1 MAMKVLHKEGLEFS
15 SSDSTTSK
23 GCDYRSWIKTEDN
36 VNWRIKIETAFLCVM
51 IILASLPV
59 IFTSNQNIPPQVL
72 RYVDVNTETVKEI
85 MRIGDPNSPQL
96 IIYEVYP
103 SGDTLIYDVV
113 QQDILGG
120 IYWRADCWESIS
132 DKGLCYQ
139 LYLRDRF
146 SQYLYEKNN
155 WYQNYVKPIITRH
168 ESSVSIISELRN
180 IGDELAKGYA
190 SRRLAAWGAGTITAL
205 VVVTLVTGGVGG
217 SVIIVI
223 NIISYALSIIST
235 TVDILNEHKFAY
247 ANYPA
252 ATFSMAFIVGTQTH
266 SKEEIDKI
274 KNKLFEHDKEAGE
287 ILNDILNNEISNLM
301 KSAPSLFVE
310 TIASYI
316 STLKYARTINPD
328 LVDNILASRGLDWTA
343 VKDFATKD
351 FYKIL
356 KGLSGEKTADDFK
369 DIIVRFDKPKDFEK
383 YYRLKDAPIRGFI
396 GAILAAVAGW
406 AAEKFVEWWLHV
418 EDEKHSM
425 LNVVGHADPLISI
438 NQYVLSGANNWHKG
452 RFCSSEISSDTI
464 QCTPPSISSVSSL
477 MLYDQLYENNWVE
490 FWNITYTNNKIAD
503 TLSKKQSFKEWI
515 KNNFNKEV
523 RDKESLKTFAK
534 ERVESH
540 MEKLI
545 SLMANLTRIS
555 MELEDELKNYV
566 KVLEKRISLA
576 IRREQ
581 KGSNMV
587 LVLDRSGSMNQ
598 ILVKD
603 VSKIDLAKD
612 ASSKFVN
619 MLSENDRIALVT
631 FSDNAELKVELTNDR
646 VKFINIINS
655 LTAEGRTA
663 MGDAMRLALNVL
675 KNFASERKVI
685 ILLTDG
691 CHNTGRETP
700 EAVLRDAKEM
710 KIPIFTIGIG
720 TGEIKDPLS
729 NECFNEDILRKISD
743 ETGATFYWINPNIGV
758 DELELWRIYG
768 RIAVGIADV
777 KPVNIFSDTIMPN
790 DIKSHVFEV
799 TDDVER
805 LNVMLS
811 YRGSRL
817 NLELISP
824 DGDII
829 NSSGPNVIF
838 LGSVGRVL
846 AIVSSPRPGRWEA
859 RVVGVDVPQNGEP
872 YILSFGLNALSISP
886 RELLITAPQLGKEIE
901 LVVRND
907 GEIVASNVSVYVDGP
922 LRSYIHV
929 SPTRFTVGKGESI
942 TLIIKVDKP
951 DDYAKRSGRIVLDN
965 NGWRYVIPV
974 NVILNGLIINAW
986 TDGEVYAG
994 EKIALNAAVFD
1005 NSYLPVTMADVTL
1018 TVNGESIALQDDG
1031 LPPDITAND
1040 GIYTGY
1046 FTSLHAL
1053 TTLNIHAEKDAYIP
1067 AFISLSYRVKLRGDI
1082 NEDDIVDY
1090 RDLAIL
1096 AAVYGKSK
1104 GDLGFDIKAD
1114 LNNDDTI
1121 DYIDLA
1127 ILAANYGGALS

>member
-1 MAMKVLHKEGLEFS
+1 
-15 SSDSTTSK
+15 
-23 GCDYRSWIKTEDN
+23 
-36 VNWRIKIETAFLCVM
+36 
-51 IILASLPV
+51 
-59 IFTSNQNIPPQVL
+59 
-72 RYVDVNTETVKEI
+72 
-85 MRIGDPNSPQL
+85 
-96 IIYEVYP
+96 
-103 SGDTLIYDVV
+103 
-113 QQDILGG
+113 
-120 IYWRADCWESIS
+120 
-132 DKGLCYQ
+132 
-139 LYLRDRF
+139 
-146 SQYLYEKNN
+146 
-155 WYQNYVKPIITRH
+155 
-168 ESSVSIISELRN
+168 
-180 IGDELAKGYA
+180 
-190 SRRLAAWGAGTITAL
+190 
-205 VVVTLVTGGVGG
+205 
-217 SVIIVI
+217 
-223 NIISYALSIIST
+223 
-235 TVDILNEHKFAY
+235 
-247 ANYPA
+247 
-252 ATFSMAFIVGTQTH
+252 
-266 SKEEIDKI
+266 
-274 KNKLFEHDKEAGE
+274 
-287 ILNDILNNEISNLM
+287 
-301 KSAPSLFVE
+301 
-310 TIASYI
+310 
-316 STLKYARTINPD
+316 
-328 LVDNILASRGLDWTA
+328 
-343 VKDFATKD
+343 
-351 FYKIL
+351 
-356 KGLSGEKTADDFK
+356 
-369 DIIVRFDKPKDFEK
+369 
-383 YYRLKDAPIRGFI
+383 
-396 GAILAAVAGW
+396 
-406 AAEKFVEWWLHV
+406 
-418 EDEKHSM
+418 
-425 LNVVGHADPLISI
+425 
-438 NQYVLSGANNWHKG
+438 
-452 RFCSSEISSDTI
+452 
-464 QCTPPSISSVSSL
+464 
-477 MLYDQLYENNWVE
+477 
-490 FWNITYTNNKIAD
+490 
-503 TLSKKQSFKEWI
+503 
-515 KNNFNKEV
+515 
-523 RDKESLKTFAK
+523 
-534 ERVESH
+534 
-540 MEKLI
+540 
-545 SLMANLTRIS
+545 
-555 MELEDELKNYV
+555 
-566 KVLEKRISLA
+566 
-576 IRREQ
+576 
-581 KGSNMV
+581 MV

-829 NSSGPNVIF
+829 NNSGPNVIF
-838 LGSVGRVL
+838 LESVGRVL

-942 TLIIKVDKP
+942 TLTIKVDKP

-974 NVILNGLIINAW
+974 NVVLNGLIINAW

-994 EKIALNAAVFD
+994 EKIALNVAVFD
-1005 NSYLPVTMADVTL
+1005 NSYLPVTTADVTL
-1018 TVNGESIALQDDG
+1018 TVNGESIALQDNG

-1053 TTLNIHAEKDAYIP
+1053 TTLNIHAEKDAYLP

-1114 LNNDDTI
+1114 LNSDDTI
-1121 DYIDLA
+1121 NYIDLA